1 MLFLS
6 SYEGLSFN
14 LFPGFVISL
23 VEFLVPRKLFVSV
36 YQSIGIE
43 AHFHFYLLALIFL
56 TNKI

>member
-23 VEFLVPRKLFVSV
+23 VEFLVPRKCLFDPQNDERSLMSTL
-36 YQSIGIE
+36 Q
-43 AHFHFYLLALIFL
+43 L
-56 TNKI
+56 